1 MAAREHTLHPDFQRL
16 DKIDRWAR
24 RMDRA
29 YRIPF
34 TPIRFGWDAVFGLV
48 PGIGDTLAL
57 APAIWIVKEAHAMG
71 APKPLLGQMGANL
84 AVDWL
89 VGLVPLVG
97 DIFDVGYRANTRNA
111 GLLRRWLESR
121 HAPGD
126 LGSAKPIDVAA

>member
-1 MAAREHTLHPDFQRL
+1 MSPQHPRHADFRRL
-16 DKIDRWAR
+16 ERIEVWAR

-34 TPIRFGWDAVFGLV
+34 TGVRFGWDAMLGLV

-57 APAIWIVKEAHAMG
+57 APALWILKEAHGMG
-71 APKPLLGQMGANL
+71 APTPLLGRMGGNL

-97 DIFDVGYRANTRNA
+97 DIFDIGYRANSRNA
-111 GLLRRWLESR
+111 ALLRRWLEAR
-121 HAPGD
+121 HTATGEGP
-126 LGSAKPIDVAA
+126 AAPIDLAA